1 LATNSSSNIMSIAS
15 KNQKMK
21 ITGQYRWR
29 ITIGTETTK
38 DEVKTRSIT
47 QRQVQAVGKSISRP
61 QGYLGEI

>member
-1 LATNSSSNIMSIAS
+1 
-15 KNQKMK
+15 MK
-21 ITGQYRWR
+21 ITGQYKWR

-38 DEVKTRSIT
+38 NKVKTRSTT

>member
-1 LATNSSSNIMSIAS
+1 MATNSSSNIMSIAS
-15 KNQKMK
+15 EPKMK

-38 DEVKTRSIT
+38 DKVKTRSTT
-47 QRQVQAVGKSISRP
+47 QRQVQAVGKSICRP